1 MTKRVRSPSS
11 AAGDSAPV
19 AKRVAPPSDGDD
31 DDAVVT
37 HPQERQQVGEDKP
50 AATAQR
56 GDDAAVHGD
65 AAEAEE
71 AAHEA
76 DGTQEDAAVDH
87 GAVESTPEAA
97 AIEHSAGDDTVEM
110 VNRLEDD
117 DADSQEPN
125 EASEVATA
133 GFLVVAPPFQ
143 VVHESWEAFE
153 EALKAYAQTTYQLYV
168 IRSTTSVKRRNLKI
182 TETAA
187 GTGASPVISG
197 RAGDELG
204 GAADGEAEA
213 AEPSVERAL
222 IPERYQWYSKSLKCT
237 HGWKDRHRG
246 TGKRG
251 SGVVRSTSCPAKM
264 CVTLQHRGT
273 GPDDWQVVVTKHERA
288 HNHQLSK
295 ELYLY
300 YTENRRIY
308 DPDLLAVVGEPSA
321 GLDSDTIDLTN
332 DGEVGSL
339 TSLINQ
345 ASQRT
350 GLFRVLPSKN
360 QRQASTMSFLT
371 PSSAA
376 VSGTGK
382 QLVALSD
389 ASSGNFV
396 IRPRSIA
403 GTPLATMPPPGA
415 MVLTAGTIPSTAM
428 EGGIFRVPRVAV
440 KAHASWEAFHTY
452 VSQYS
457 FDTAQIFRTRSTVSV
472 GSRNAKMLAAAA
484 ARTGEE
490 NHEVASYASY
500 ASASPTTRL
509 IPEEYKWYSKLLICT
524 YGWKRK
530 SRSKGS
536 RFVDDH
542 GEPDNGEPCPAMLLA
557 RMERNV
563 DGEWRVAINRQVQ
576 EHNHRLS
583 GHVDESSAGNSHES
597 LTSAAGSST
606 PTEDTAPMP
615 SAATEASSRVD
626 NSTPDESHE
635 VVAGPVAVV
644 APSASTDQ
652 REIVVRV
659 PKLQSIFASWDDF
672 HANLK
677 SYSDATYQLYRTRTT
692 SSAKGRNQK
701 IAEMKRGGEGGE
713 DGNDPEATSTSNAV
727 AEARMIPES
736 WRWYSKTLTCTH
748 GWKERHRGAGK
759 RAAHVVR
766 STKCPVK
773 ICATVQYVAP
783 SSVVRGANTTI
794 SSPTEDN
801 NASSTSCWRV
811 VVTKHVVDHNHN
823 LSRELYQHYCENR
836 RIYDP
841 ELLAIDA
848 SNAAT
853 VLRQRVYPG
862 LPGSGTTA
870 AGTPEQSGQLDGG
883 LVTSRPLTLSTQIEA
898 GLAEAV
904 SRAQLFESSGNA
916 HPIVL
921 GAGTGDTDS
930 GSLGLAQQAVP
941 SVVLLPYS
949 GAASYM
955 QGGAQSQPEQ
965 QQRQHE
971 ALIQAAAFAGRT
983 AGAHAGQEAAGGA
996 VATLAAMAAP
1006 GLTAGNILVL
1016 NHAAMATAGTLPQAG
1031 TNVISISCRVHGSS
1045 ASTGSTLAGS
1055 GQVPGMASGTG
1066 DADGAHTPQ
1075 CTCFRIAGGGNYV
1088 TIVPA
1093 DAPRPNDTS
1102 FDADDESL
1110 MYSEDMEGVWQPSSV
1125 VEIEH
1130 ETTEAGEEIWRVPR
1144 IIRRFP
1150 TWEIFHQYLDAYSTA
1165 TFQLYRVRTT
1175 YSVRARNVRLRQLAA
1190 SRGLIVRNGE
1200 DDSAAV
1206 AAVVEQ
1212 EGVHGLS
1219 RAHLVPEHF
1228 EWYSKTFL
1236 CTHGWK
1242 RRSRGNGQR
1251 VSHNLRATECPA
1263 KVCATLQRTDGVARW
1278 SVVVTKHVP
1287 EHNHEVSEAVFQ
1299 QYCENRRV
1307 RDPKVLA
1314 QAEQLW
1320 RSGGTRRRVFDF
1332 LKDQAPDRVILM
1344 KDVHNLVARW
1354 QAQERRQPPGPHRQ
1368 QRRQVMAS
1376 SYFQGGDFVEL
1387 LSAQGK
1393 APAAAW
1399 KLQGKIAKSFDKG
1412 IKGNAFQLN
1421 GGSETK
1427 MQLPKATSSSSLGL
1441 AQRFLVLQL
1450 LVPFTRSFSVEI
1462 GFADFQKVRRRF
1474 VVASA
1479 FRETTRTAL
1488 HVQLPLNGAD
1498 VPRDQWLSLVFD
1510 LQALSEA
1517 YFPDSGFRSMESLC
1531 VSGSCRVKRIF
1542 TMKDAPT
1549 PSPPSQGV
1557 RHADMREFPRQF
1569 AFSAAQRGTGRS
1581 GSAPIPTIYFVMTP
1595 TEDVTA
1601 SSKDLA
1607 VTGTASNG
1615 VRKPVRRGQTAPS
1628 KTQSKPHP
1636 VVKGA
1641 RATRPMS
1648 GPPEPKIQA
1657 PSSPVARSSSCKEED
1672 KAIVSGQQRLRTPTP
1687 VSAPYSATG
1696 RLSAKSL
1703 KSPRFDELS
1712 SRSPMPTSPVETV
1725 TSIHDD
1731 RAEVRGHNRSRRSG
1745 TLSSDERHA
1754 EPSDQADELET
1765 GEEEEPTDA
1774 KLLLSPV
1781 ETVDRPLD
1789 DEQEPTEPVHHRS
1802 SSEKAGSAHSSVT
1815 KLSEPARRTIVG
1827 EIQRKLAMMEDDD
1840 ERAIQRDQELFL
1852 RHTSLRSGE
1861 WHLRQLQD
1869 DELDPEAT
1877 AISEDESDSV
1887 QLGASWRRELRET
1900 REGRLSPSPREKQR
1914 LSHEIEAVASP
1925 RTSKWLP
1932 DAEKKRKSTIFSFPR
1947 SIDSEAAAVHRS
1959 IDQERSARL
1968 FDFDSLLQDI
1978 GPLSRPPDTVEVRA
1992 STSNEGISAVSNP
2005 QDMGNGVADDGANSD
2020 GEDAE
2025 LTTLLAAKRSARRHQ
2040 PHIQEQH
2047 QEEERPPLFHRSL
2060 LRGEESKDKVVE
2072 KEEASDAGM
2081 DVSDDK
2087 PVKRSRFVV
2096 HAHQIPDEAAVAQE
2110 GRRTTDAKEQHEQPG
2125 DGDAED
2131 EEDEEDA
2138 LSMDLTS
2145 DLDELSSSEEE
2156 EAERDRQVRL
2166 ASQDPGKRELEGDEE
2181 DDKSFDF
2188 GSSPSS

>member
-1 MTKRVRSPSS
+1 
-11 AAGDSAPV
+11 
-19 AKRVAPPSDGDD
+19 
-31 DDAVVT
+31 
-37 HPQERQQVGEDKP
+37 
-50 AATAQR
+50 
-56 GDDAAVHGD
+56 D
-65 AAEAEE
+65 AAEKE
-71 AAHEA
+71 AVHEA
-76 DGTQEDAAVDH
+76 DKTEEDAAVEHD
-87 GAVESTPEAA
+87 AIESTPEAA
-97 AIEHSAGDDTVEM
+97 AVERSAGDDTVEM
-110 VNRLEDD
+110 VNRLEDG

-125 EASEVATA
+125 EAGEEVATT

-153 EALKAYAQTTYQLYV
+153 EALKAYAQATYQLYV

-187 GTGASPVISG
+187 GTGASPVMSG

-204 GAADGEAEA
+204 ESEA
-213 AEPSVERAL
+213 AEPSMERAL

-350 GLFRVLPSKN
+350 GFFRILPSKN

-376 VSGTGK
+376 VSGSGK

-415 MVLTAGTIPSTAM
+415 MVLAAGTIPSTAM

-452 VSQYS
+452 VAQYS

-536 RFVDDH
+536 RFVDDR
-542 GEPDNGEPCPAMLLA
+542 GEPDGGEPCPAMLLA

-583 GHVDESSAGNSHES
+583 GHVDDSSAGNSHEA
-597 LTSAAGSST
+597 LTSAAGSSM

-615 SAATEASSRVD
+615 SAATEASSSID
-626 NSTPDESHE
+626 HSTPGESHE
-635 VVAGPVAVV
+635 VMAGPVAVA
-644 APSASTDQ
+644 APTASMDQ

-701 IAEMKRGGEGGE
+701 IAEMKRVGEGGE
-713 DGNDPEATSTSNAV
+713 DGNDPETSSTSNAA

-794 SSPTEDN
+794 SSSTEDS

-848 SNAAT
+848 SNEAT
-853 VLRQRVYPG
+853 MLRQRVYPG
-862 LPGSGTTA
+862 LPGSGATT
-870 AGTPEQSGQLDGG
+870 AGTPEQSAQLAGR
-883 LVTSRPLTLSTQIEA
+883 LVTPRPLTLSTQIEA

-904 SRAQLFESSGNA
+904 SHAQLLESSGNA

-930 GSLGLAQQAVP
+930 GSLGTAQQAVP

-955 QGGAQSQPEQ
+955 QGGEQSQPEQ

-971 ALIQAAAFAGRT
+971 ALIQAAAFAGRA
-983 AGAHAGQEAAGGA
+983 AGAHSGQGATGGA
-996 VATLAAMAAP
+996 VATLAAMAAS
-1006 GLTAGNILVL
+1006 GVTAGNILVL
-1016 NHAAMATAGTLPQAG
+1016 NHAAMATTGTLPQAG

-1055 GQVPGMASGTG
+1055 GQVPGVASGTG
-1066 DADGAHTPQ
+1066 NADGAHPPQ

-1110 MYSEDMEGVWQPSSV
+1110 LYSEDMEGVWQPSSV

-1130 ETTEAGEEIWRVPR
+1130 ETTEAGEELWRVPR

-1150 TWEIFHQYLDAYSTA
+1150 TWEIFHQYLDAYSAA

-1190 SRGLIVRNGE
+1190 SRGLIVRDGE

-1263 KVCATLQRTDGVARW
+1263 KVCATLQRTDGVVRW

-1307 RDPKVLA
+1307 RDPKVLD

-1354 QAQERRQPPGPHRQ
+1354 QAQERRQPPGPSQSLEHDEEHEREQ
-1368 QRRQVMAS
+1368 QRPLTSPPAVPDS
-1376 SYFQGGDFVEL
+1376 GDFVEL

-1399 KLQGKIAKSFDKG
+1399 KLQGKIAKNFDKG
-1412 IKGNAFQLN
+1412 IKGNAFQLD

-1427 MQLPKATSSSSLGL
+1427 MQLPKAASSSSLGL

-1517 YFPDSGFRSMESLC
+1517 YFPDSSFRSMESLC

-1569 AFSAAQRGTGRS
+1569 AFSAVQRGTGRS

-1595 TEDVTA
+1595 SEAATA

-1607 VTGTASNG
+1607 VTGTANNG

-1628 KTQSKPHP
+1628 KTQSKAHP

-1657 PSSPVARSSSCKEED
+1657 PSSPVVRSSSRKEED
-1672 KAIVSGQQRLRTPTP
+1672 KTIVSGRQRLRTPTP
-1687 VSAPYSATG
+1687 VNAPYSATG

-1712 SRSPMPTSPVETV
+1712 SRSPMPASPVEAV

-1731 RAEVRGHNRSRRSG
+1731 RAEVHGHDRSLRSG

-1765 GEEEEPTDA
+1765 GEEEESTDA
-1774 KLLLSPV
+1774 KVLLSPV
-1781 ETVDRPLD
+1781 ETVGRPLD
-1789 DEQEPTEPVHHRS
+1789 DEQEPMEPVQHRPP
-1802 SSEKAGSAHSSVT
+1802 SEKTGSAHSSVT
-1815 KLSEPARRTIVG
+1815 KLSEPARQTIVG

-1869 DELDPEAT
+1869 DDLDLEAT
-1877 AISEDESDSV
+1877 AISEDEGDSV

-1925 RTSKWLP
+1925 RTSKWFP
-1932 DAEKKRKSTIFSFPR
+1932 GAEKKRKSTIFSFPR
-1947 SIDSEAAAVHRS
+1947 STESEATAVHRS
-1959 IDQERSARL
+1959 TDRERSARL
-1968 FDFDSLLQDI
+1968 FDFDSLLQDVD
-1978 GPLSRPPDTVEVRA
+1978 PLSRPPDTVETRA
-1992 STSNEGISAVSNP
+1992 STSNEGIPVVSNP
-2005 QDMGNGVADDGANSD
+2005 RYMGNGVADDGANSD
-2020 GEDAE
+2020 GEDVE
-2025 LTTLLAAKRSARRHQ
+2025 LTTLLAAKRSARRYQ

-2047 QEEERPPLFHRSL
+2047 QEEERPSLLHRSL
-2060 LRGEESKDKVVE
+2060 DRGDESEEKVAE

-2087 PVKRSRFVV
+2087 PVERSRFVV
-2096 HAHQIPDEAAVAQE
+2096 HAHQVPDEAAVAQE
-2110 GRRTTDAKEQHEQPG
+2110 EGRTTDAKEQHEQPG
-2125 DGDAED
+2125 DGDSDA
-2131 EEDEEDA
+2131 EDEEDA

-2145 DLDELSSSEEE
+2145 DLDELSDSEE
-2156 EAERDRQVRL
+2156 EAESDRQVRL
-2166 ASQDPGKRELEGDEE
+2166 ISQDPGKRELEDDFGVKDDEE

-2188 GSSPSS
+2188 GSSPFS